1 MRSRSN
7 SAVDDCVCVAH
18 VEGGRIDVY
27 VTRKPRLSPG
37 DYGRCRS
44 ANVVV
49 VPGDN
54 IVAVNIVPVFSDYSR
69 RI

>member
-1 MRSRSN
+1 
-7 SAVDDCVCVAH
+7 VAH